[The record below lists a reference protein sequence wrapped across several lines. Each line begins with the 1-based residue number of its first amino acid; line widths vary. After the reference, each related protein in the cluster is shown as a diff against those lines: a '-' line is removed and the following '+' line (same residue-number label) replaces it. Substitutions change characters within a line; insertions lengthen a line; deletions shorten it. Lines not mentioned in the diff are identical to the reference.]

1 MFKLYYKIINA
12 HRSTIITYCS
22 IFLVIFIIFGLFSG
36 NMDNS
41 PIPNFEQ
48 TKPRI
53 AITNNDQSELSQIV
67 VKQLHK
73 SNKVLDV
80 GSTMAEQK
88 DALFFTQIDA
98 IVEIPKDFQ
107 NDYEAQNKNRIN
119 LQLRPD
125 NARGVLL
132 EQKINSYLSSIS
144 SYKKVDSS
152 MSYQEASKL
161 VSEDLTKK
169 VDIKMQ
175 KSKKNTEEDWLR
187 GQYYNFLSYIL
198 FTVIVMVSGA
208 AMLNIYRSEM
218 LKRILIAPIN
228 SSFINIK
235 VIIANTTF
243 ALSLLAIFTII
254 ILFIRNNMF
263 SSSGLL
269 LIVNSIVFALVCISF
284 AFMAI
289 TFVVNKKNA
298 HDKLDMICNVFGLCM
313 SFLGGAFLPQSFIP
327 ENVLQ
332 ISHFIP
338 SFWYIKL
345 NDSLLSITNITS
357 DVLQNSIKYMG
368 IQMLFAIFFI
378 TIGLVVMK
386 NKRSQGEI
394 IDSDFE

>member
-1 MFKLYYKIINA
+1 
-12 HRSTIITYCS
+12 
-22 IFLVIFIIFGLFSG
+22 
-36 NMDNS
+36 
-41 PIPNFEQ
+41 
-48 TKPRI
+48 
-53 AITNNDQSELSQIV
+53 
-67 VKQLHK
+67 
-73 SNKVLDV
+73 
-80 GSTMAEQK
+80 
-88 DALFFTQIDA
+88 
-98 IVEIPKDFQ
+98 
-107 NDYEAQNKNRIN
+107 
-119 LQLRPD
+119 
-125 NARGVLL
+125 
-132 EQKINSYLSSIS
+132 
-144 SYKKVDSS
+144 

-161 VSEDLTKK
+161 VSKDLTKK

-243 ALSLLAIFTII
+243 ALSLLAIFTIL

-269 LIVNSIVFALVCISF
+269 LIVNSIVFALVCITF

-357 DVLQNSIKYMG
+357 DVLQDSIKYMG
-368 IQMLFAIFFI
+368 IQMLFAISFI